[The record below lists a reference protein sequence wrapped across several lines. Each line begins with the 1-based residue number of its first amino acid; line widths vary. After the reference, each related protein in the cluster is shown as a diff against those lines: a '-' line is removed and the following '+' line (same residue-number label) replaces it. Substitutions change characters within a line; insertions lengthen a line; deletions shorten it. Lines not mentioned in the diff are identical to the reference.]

1 MTTVS
6 ADCRLRPRPPA
17 LVLRRKIKYSDSGSL
32 NVFSNIPLSSAFVV
46 PEMYD
51 GMDKRKQQVRK

>member
-17 LVLRRKIKYSDSGSL
+17 LVLSRKIKYSDSGSL

-46 PEMYD
+46 PEM
-51 GMDKRKQQVRK
+51 